1 MSARR
6 LGVVLREAWPWLAVT
21 AIIGAVDYVTPST
34 YAFASMYFIPIFPA
48 AWRSRAV
55 GFVVAAA
62 STFAW
67 IYCDLVQRPTN
78 DIGAEIWNYG
88 TRIVVFVL
96 AVVLA
101 STLQREHARIADL
114 DRQRRGLLTL
124 LEHEVPGPLRELA
137 TELRGLSGLS
147 RSDSERL
154 VKRADQLV
162 FLSDDLASLGELE
175 VGGLRLA
182 KRSTNIVDL
191 IHELRAGA
199 MDRKHVV
206 LTVPVAPVRI
216 HVDPDRLRQALDA
229 MFREVSATADTVSV
243 DCRAD
248 RTSVSISIGS
258 ATMTMPSSAAAPVRS
273 DDPAVG
279 ARTQLARVLVAA
291 HGGTLLGVREAM
303 GRGQRL
309 IARLPV

>member
-78 DIGAEIWNYG
+78 DIAPETWNYG

-101 STLQREHARIADL
+101 STLQRVHARIADL
-114 DRQRRGLLTL
+114 HPHRRGLLTL
-124 LEHEVPGPLRELA
+124 LEHEVPGPLRHLPTQLPA
-137 TELRGLSGLS
+137 LS
-147 RSDSERL
+147 RLPPSPSERL
-154 VKRADQLV
+154 LQPPP
-162 FLSDDLASLGELE
+162 
-175 VGGLRLA
+175 
-182 KRSTNIVDL
+182 
-191 IHELRAGA
+191 H
-199 MDRKHVV
+199 
-206 LTVPVAPVRI
+206 PP
-216 HVDPDRLRQALDA
+216 
-229 MFREVSATADTVSV
+229 
-243 DCRAD
+243 
-248 RTSVSISIGS
+248 
-258 ATMTMPSSAAAPVRS
+258 
-273 DDPAVG
+273 
-279 ARTQLARVLVAA
+279 
-291 HGGTLLGVREAM
+291 
-303 GRGQRL
+303 
-309 IARLPV
+309 